1 MLLGGLSWSVPASAG
16 FFDDLGALFGGGP
29 PRMQQPSQ
37 PFEVTVFPNRNRTGP
52 RKPRS
57 VRGKTLSK
65 EAAKR
70 NTDKAEKLD
79 PSKDPNWFLKDP
91 TLRAGDVVV
100 TTRGVLVYQVHR
112 SSLQHRFEDFVSLN
126 QSKLVPKALRALI
139 TRMASTPTRWQFVQ
153 AAAPVPPPEGRE
165 TTTLASGLSP

>member
-1 MLLGGLSWSVPASAG
+1 MLLGGLSWSAPASAG
-16 FFDDLGALFGGGP
+16 FFEDLGALFGGP

-37 PFEVTVFPNRNRTGP
+37 PFEVTVFPNRNRP
-52 RKPRS
+52 KKPRS
-57 VRGKTLSK
+57 VRGKTMSK

-100 TTRGVLVYQVHR
+100 TGRGVLVYQVPR
-112 SSLQHRFEDFVSLN
+112 STLQHRLEDFVSLN

-139 TRMASTPTRWQFVQ
+139 TRMASAPTRWQVVDAP
-153 AAAPVPPPEGRE
+153 AAVAPTDGRE
-165 TTTLASGLSP
+165 TTALASGLSP